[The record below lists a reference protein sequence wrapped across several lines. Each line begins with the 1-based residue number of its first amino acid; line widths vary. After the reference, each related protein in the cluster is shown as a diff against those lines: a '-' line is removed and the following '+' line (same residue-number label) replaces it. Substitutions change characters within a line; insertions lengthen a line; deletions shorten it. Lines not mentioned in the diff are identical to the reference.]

1 MKKSKKHIISK
12 EHYEYLCPDGY
23 EKAQAL
29 APYLGKV
36 IKSGFMVDK
45 DTPEYLIGLKTI
57 EGIEGYNR
65 YWVGKIRFWC
75 NGFVNEKW
83 IHVNSIEIINK

>member
-1 MKKSKKHIISK
+1 MKKQKIIIPK
-12 EHYEYLCPDGY
+12 EFYEYSCSNGY
-23 EKAQAL
+23 EKAQTL

-36 IKSGFMVDK
+36 VKSGFMADK

-75 NGFVNEKW
+75 NEFVNEKW
-83 IHVNSIEIINK
+83 IDVKSIEIINK